1 MADELYFLTIAEA
14 SNLIRSKKL
23 SPVELTSAYLDRIKA
38 LNDTLHAYI
47 LPLGESALAEAK
59 KAEAEIA
66 AGRWKGPLH
75 GIPIGL
81 KDIYNTAGIAT
92 TGHSALFKDHVPV
105 EDAVTVHKLR
115 EAGAVIIGK
124 LATHEFATGGPCF
137 DLPWPPA
144 RNPWDLS
151 RFTSTGAA
159 IAAGLVLGGTGSDTG
174 GSIR

>member
-66 AGRWKGPLH
+66 AGHQAL
-75 GIPIGL
+75 GL
-81 KDIYNTAGIAT
+81 ARSDQGAK
-92 TGHSALFKDHVPV
+92 AL
-105 EDAVTVHKLR
+105 AV
-115 EAGAVIIGK
+115 AGAKVHEGSLQDLESLKSGVAQSDGVIH
-124 LATHEFATGGPCF
+124 LAFNHDFSKFAENGADERRACGCAASEPG
-137 DLPWPPA
+137 WNPA
-144 RNPWDLS
+144 
-151 RFTSTGAA
+151 G
-159 IAAGLVLGGTGSDTG
+159 
-174 GSIR
+174 